1 MNGAIPA
8 AVKKLEKEVED
19 WQRRHAAAVADLEIV
34 RTMFRKELT
43 VTRRLERNCESYE
56 AQMEFLER
64 RLGSV
69 RWNELVREYE
79 GIMEKALK
87 IVDGRNP

>member
-56 AQMEFLER
+56 AQMAYIEFR
-64 RLGSV
+64 IGSL
-69 RWNELVREYE
+69 RWHQLVREYE
-79 GIMEKALK
+79 GIMEKAIK
-87 IVDGRNP
+87 IVEGGTA

>member
-34 RTMFRKELT
+34 RAMFRKELT
-43 VTRRLERNCESYE
+43 VTRRLERNCECYE
-56 AQMEFLER
+56 SQLEFIAR
-64 RLGSV
+64 RIGSV

-79 GIMEKALK
+79 GTMEKALK
-87 IVDGRNP
+87 IVDGGKA

>member
-43 VTRRLERNCESYE
+43 VTRRLERNCDSYE

-64 RLGSV
+64 RVGSV

-79 GIMEKALK
+79 GIMEKAIK
-87 IVDGRNP
+87 IVEGGGA